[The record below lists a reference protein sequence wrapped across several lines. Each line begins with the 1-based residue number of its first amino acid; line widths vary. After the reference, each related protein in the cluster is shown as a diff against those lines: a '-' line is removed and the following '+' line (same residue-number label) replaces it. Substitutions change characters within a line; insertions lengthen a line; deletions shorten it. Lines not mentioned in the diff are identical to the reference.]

1 MRWNKN
7 CRIGRNYKSSS
18 LADNVRNVA
27 YEQLNKKF
35 GGDWKQILCTRCLIE
50 IQYV

>member
-27 YEQLNKKF
+27 YKQLNKKF
-35 GGDWKQILCTRCLIE
+35 GVMGNKY
-50 IQYV
+50 YVQGA